1 MGIDVIAYTVESHG
15 IKAAPVTYE
24 TAKAN
29 YRKNEINCPDLEKAV
44 EMMDDLAKVKAEGDS
59 CGGVIEMIAKGVP
72 AGLGE
77 PVFDKLSALIAHAM
91 LSIGSIKGIE
101 FGDGFEH
108 ARLTGSQSNDTP
120 YFDEET
126 GRLRFRTNK
135 AGGLLGGI
143 SNGEEIRVRVAAK
156 PIPTILKRQDTADL
170 AKGENVDHVFA
181 SRSDPSA
188 LTRLY
193 PVCEAMIGWSL
204 LMRSLCIRDTAA
216 STPLSI
222 LTGGIIEKMAGSSGN
237 LILIGMPGSGKS
249 TVGPLLAGKTGK
261 GFVDTD
267 DIVKAADG
275 RELRDIVR
283 DEGYE
288 RFLELQQTIIMSQR
302 FSNCVIS
309 TGGGVVK
316 SSGLMKYMKET
327 GTVIFLDEDPDVLES
342 RLAPGRRLV
351 REEGQ
356 TFRDV
361 YQERRPL
368 YLEYSD
374 VVIKCTGKTVE
385 DIVREIMFN
394 D

>member
-1 MGIDVIAYTVESHG
+1 
-15 IKAAPVTYE
+15 
-24 TAKAN
+24 
-29 YRKNEINCPDLEKAV
+29 
-44 EMMDDLAKVKAEGDS
+44 
-59 CGGVIEMIAKGVP
+59 
-72 AGLGE
+72 
-77 PVFDKLSALIAHAM
+77 
-91 LSIGSIKGIE
+91 
-101 FGDGFEH
+101 
-108 ARLTGSQSNDTP
+108 
-120 YFDEET
+120 
-126 GRLRFRTNK
+126 
-135 AGGLLGGI
+135 
-143 SNGEEIRVRVAAK
+143 
-156 PIPTILKRQDTADL
+156 
-170 AKGENVDHVFA
+170 
-181 SRSDPSA
+181 
-188 LTRLY
+188 
-193 PVCEAMIGWSL
+193 
-204 LMRSLCIRDTAA
+204 
-216 STPLSI
+216 
-222 LTGGIIEKMAGSSGN
+222 MAGSSGN